1 MNTVEPDELAG
12 LAKRYLD
19 LADADL
25 LRAFELALADLVVA
39 ERHISWG
46 LVRGRVDPVAVPE
59 IFLRNYEATDPA

>member
-12 LAKRYLD
+12 LAKRY